1 MAKVSRGINNLRMS
15 HAYEDTQMS
24 LGGSSA
30 GLLMQRSSGN
40 VSGGSRG
47 KRKRREIAPSGSGSR
62 ALQSG
67 SQAKS
72 SRALSALDDYE
83 SVNAAIARAGNP
95 TPPTAPSMTL
105 EEYLST
111 PTKTE

>member
-1 MAKVSRGINNLRMS
+1 M
-15 HAYEDTQMS
+15 
-24 LGGSSA
+24 
-30 GLLMQRSSGN
+30 RSSSGGN

-47 KRKRREIAPSGSGSR
+47 KRKRREIAPSGSGSGSR

-72 SRALSALDDYE
+72 SRPLSALDDHE
-83 SVNAAIARAGNP
+83 SVDAAIARAGNP
-95 TPPTAPSMTL
+95 TPAEPAMTL

-111 PTKTE
+111 PTKTEQKNKY